1 MTDKILSRKQ
11 ALSRAKRVVIKIG
24 STVLTGRATGV
35 DKKRIEAISDD
46 IAWLRSKGVEVV
58 VVTSGAVSAGMHKMG
73 LKEKPR
79 VIDLKQAAAAVG
91 QSALMRLY
99 EKGLGRHDIGVGQ
112 MLLTSG
118 DLMDRRRFL
127 NARNTLGKLIEY
139 GFVPVINEND
149 TVSVEELRFSDNDN
163 LAAFVT
169 NLAEADTLVILSD
182 VDGLFD
188 KDPAN
193 QDARL
198 ITDVGCITPE
208 VEKMAGA
215 SCSVFGTGGM
225 ASKLTAAKKA
235 VARGAACFIING
247 KKDGNIKAL
256 FEGGPVGSYFMPGE
270 ACLTSKKHW
279 IAFSM
284 KEKGRLTVDAGAA
297 RALLKGG
304 KSLLPSGIKSVEGRF
319 APGDAVEIADEDG
332 RPIARGLVHYGYEEV
347 EKIMGAKT
355 SEIEKLLG
363 YKYCD
368 EVVHRD
374 DLVLV

>member
-11 ALSRAKRVVIKIG
+11 ALARAKRVVIKIG
-24 STVLTGRATGV
+24 STVLTGRTTGV

-46 IAWLRSKGVEVV
+46 IAWLRAKGVETV

-99 EKGLGRHDIGVGQ
+99 EKGLARHEIGVGQ
-112 MLLTSG
+112 MLLTSE

-127 NARNTLGKLIEY
+127 NARNTLGKLIEH

-149 TVSVEELRFSDNDN
+149 TVSVEELKFSDNDN

-188 KDPAN
+188 MDPAN
-193 QDARL
+193 PDARL

-208 VEKMAGA
+208 VEKMAGM

-235 VARGAACFIING
+235 VARGAACFIVNG

-256 FEGGPVGSYFMPGE
+256 FEGGAVGSYFMPGE

-284 KEKGRLTVDAGAA
+284 KEKGRITVDAGAA

-304 KSLLPSGIKSVEGRF
+304 KSLLPSGIKSVDGKF
-319 APGDAVEIADEDG
+319 AAGDAVEICDEAG
-332 RPIARGLVHYGYEEV
+332 HAIARGLVHYGYDEV
-347 EKIMGAKT
+347 VKIMGAKT
-355 SEIEKLLG
+355 ADIEEILG